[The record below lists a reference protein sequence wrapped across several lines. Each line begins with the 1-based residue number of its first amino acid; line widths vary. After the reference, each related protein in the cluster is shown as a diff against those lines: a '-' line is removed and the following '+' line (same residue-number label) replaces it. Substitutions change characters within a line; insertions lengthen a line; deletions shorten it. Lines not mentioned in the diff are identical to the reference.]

1 MGYVFGNDL
10 KRARIALDEHC
21 CFVVFLLG
29 FAVGS
34 KGHLALS
41 AFGAGEELTWN
52 AFDIRS
58 GHSFMG
64 SILGAVGFML
74 MYVKYHRVSILP
86 FLDVLLPC
94 CMLGHVIG
102 KFGCFFSGDGCYGRP
117 ADPALVPW
125 AMSFPNAI
133 VSTTVPVHPT
143 PLYEAAMSFTTF
155 ALARLLLPLP
165 HEDDGEKTAA
175 AYKPGRRTA
184 LVLVLWGLGRYFVER
199 FRRHP
204 PIQVFLGLTEYQ
216 ALAVTLFL
224 VGFCLEVRARL
235 VAPSVGAAT
244 KASTTQSKKK
254 KRA

>member
-1 MGYVFGNDL
+1 MG
-10 KRARIALDEHC
+10 
-21 CFVVFLLG
+21 
-29 FAVGS
+29 
-34 KGHLALS
+34 
-41 AFGAGEELTWN
+41 
-52 AFDIRS
+52 
-58 GHSFMG
+58 
-64 SILGAVGFML
+64 
-74 MYVKYHRVSILP
+74 KYNRVSILP

-102 KFGCFFSGDGCYGRP
+102 KFGCFFSGDGCYGPP
-117 ADPALVPW
+117 ADPTVVPW

-133 VSTTVPVHPT
+133 VPTTVPVHPT

-175 AYKPGRRTA
+175 SYKPGRRTA
-184 LVLVLWGLGRYFVER
+184 LVLVLWGLSRYFVER

-216 ALAVTLFL
+216 ALAIALPWLAF
-224 VGFCLEVRARL
+224 FLEVRARL
-235 VAPSVGAAT
+235 VAPSVGAT
-244 KASTTQSKKK
+244 SKAGAAHSKKK

>member
-1 MGYVFGNDL
+1 MG
-10 KRARIALDEHC
+10 
-21 CFVVFLLG
+21 G

-41 AFGAGEELTWN
+41 AFGAGEELTWK

-58 GHSFMG
+58 GHSFIG

-102 KFGCFFSGDGCYGRP
+102 KFGCFFSGDGCYGPP
-117 ADPALVPW
+117 ADPNFVPW

-133 VSTTVPVHPT
+133 VPTRVPVHPT

-165 HEDDGEKTAA
+165 RENDGGTAAA

-184 LVLVLWGLGRYFVER
+184 LVLVLWGLSRYFVEQ

-216 ALAVTLFL
+216 ALAIALFL

-235 VAPSVGAAT
+235 VVVSVGAVT
-244 KASTTQSKKK
+244 KANAEQSKKK
-254 KRA
+254 EACVSFALNGRQAKRLSENY

>member
-10 KRARIALDEHC
+10 KRTRIALDEHC

-41 AFGAGEELTWN
+41 AFGAGEELTWK
-52 AFDIRS
+52 ALDIRS
-58 GHSFMG
+58 GHSFIG

-102 KFGCFFSGDGCYGRP
+102 KFGCFFSGDGCYGPP
-117 ADPALVPW
+117 ADPTLVPW

-133 VSTTVPVHPT
+133 VPTTVPVHPT

-155 ALARLLLPLP
+155 ALARLCLPMP
-165 HEDDGEKTAA
+165 RDEDSGKKAA
-175 AYKPGRRTA
+175 TYKPGRRTA
-184 LVLVLWGLGRYFVER
+184 LVMVLWGLSRYFVER
-199 FRRHP
+199 YRRHP

-216 ALAVTLFL
+216 ALAIALFL
-224 VGFCLEVRARL
+224 VGFSLEVRAKL
-235 VAPSVGAAT
+235 VTQSKGVAT
-244 KASTTQSKKK
+244 KSSAAQPKKK